1 MEFVACYHR
10 ALENHRSLGR
20 KPEGLRQRENLM
32 KVAQKTFSFFLV
44 KGFKVS
50 KLDNLKLSR
59 NELERTILL
68 DKPPMVYYGLPLF
81 VKTKQEKNM

>member
-10 ALENHRSLGR
+10 ALESHRSLGR

-50 KLDNLKLSR
+50 KLD
-59 NELERTILL
+59 
-68 DKPPMVYYGLPLF
+68 KPPMVYDGLPLF

>member
-20 KPEGLRQRENLM
+20 KPEITARGLQQGENLM

-44 KGFKVS
+44 KG
-50 KLDNLKLSR
+50 
-59 NELERTILL
+59 
-68 DKPPMVYYGLPLF
+68 
-81 VKTKQEKNM
+81 